1 MHRSPRL
8 SRCATKEG
16 RARVRER
23 IAHRRMNSAPPPRRR
38 PASLSLRWPQSQYR
52 ELHSIA
58 WIASMAVTGWIDHCG
73 GINCSSEKEGRR
85 GLRLSV
91 DRPHLDVTAG
101 RSLQPRFVLILAS
114 CCGSRG
120 GKLWAAAEED
130 PATARSV
137 VVPGRRRHALG
148 GREVED
154 GCVPLIF
161 CWTM

>member
-1 MHRSPRL
+1 M
-8 SRCATKEG
+8 
-16 RARVRER
+16 
-23 IAHRRMNSAPPPRRR
+23 APV
-38 PASLSLRWPQSQYR
+38 
-52 ELHSIA
+52 
-58 WIASMAVTGWIDHCG
+58 AVKGWIDHCG
-73 GINCSSEKEGRR
+73 GINCSSGKEGRR